1 MTGQRETGV
10 ELANHESL
18 FLWHSMHL
26 KETSIRMYLW
36 CVPKSMC
43 DQKSIHDDNYSDA
56 VQMLGF
62 VESGPKM
69 SSKKAAWTG
78 QKMTISQAAA
88 LKTVFYS

>member
-1 MTGQRETGV
+1 
-10 ELANHESL
+10 
-18 FLWHSMHL
+18 
-26 KETSIRMYLW
+26 
-36 CVPKSMC
+36 
-43 DQKSIHDDNYSDA
+43 
-56 VQMLGF
+56 MLGF